1 MMWKAGLREFSK
13 LFVVVEVVEGEG
25 VVVGGEV
32 SCLVTAGTHSPDR
45 QCLPLEHVVPCH
57 SDSEHHNLFDICT
70 AHLERCGVRR
80 LEINVTPAP
89 DGLADV
95 DLLTVDNPLAVEP
108 PP

>member
-1 MMWKAGLREFSK
+1 MEERFLVWLLQGRTPLTDS
-13 LFVVVEVVEGEG
+13 
-25 VVVGGEV
+25 V
-32 SCLVTAGTHSPDR
+32 SPWSMLSPAT
-45 QCLPLEHVVPCH
+45 QIVNITTCWTCA
-57 SDSEHHNLFDICT
+57 